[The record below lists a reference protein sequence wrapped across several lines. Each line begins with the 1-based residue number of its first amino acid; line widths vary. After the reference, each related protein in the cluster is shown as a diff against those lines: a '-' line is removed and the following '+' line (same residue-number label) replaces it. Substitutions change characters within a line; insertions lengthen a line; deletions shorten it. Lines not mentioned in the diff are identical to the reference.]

1 MLKLVALV
9 ALFAGF
15 CWVGTHL
22 QLGPH
27 TLFGHLRAIAQTKE
41 SQELFDGTRASAQ
54 PLVDDVRRRIAGV
67 PAPAKEKDPAVPVE
81 ETDDAPEHKIG
92 QSRGEVARADEA
104 KPGKLEDAKP
114 GRLED
119 AKPGRL
125 EDAKPGKLED
135 AKSGKSDVAK
145 LDKPKGGPAQETLT
159 PSERRRLR
167 RLISAAEGASARQ

>member
-1 MLKLVALV
+1 MLRLVALV

-22 QLGPH
+22 QLGEH

-67 PAPAKEKDPAVPVE
+67 PAPAKEPAAPVE
-81 ETDDAPEHKIG
+81 ETDDAPEQKTG
-92 QSRGEVARADEA
+92 RNKGEVAKADEA
-104 KPGKLEDAKP
+104 KPERSKEAKPDKSDDAKP
-114 GRLED
+114 SD
-119 AKPGRL
+119 A
-125 EDAKPGKLED
+125 

-145 LDKPKGGPAQETLT
+145 VEKPSGSAQDTLT

-167 RLISAAEGASARQ
+167 RLISAAEGATARQ

>member
-22 QLGPH
+22 QLGQH

-41 SQELFDGTRASAQ
+41 SQDLFDGTRTSAQ

-67 PAPAKEKDPAVPVE
+67 PATPAKEPATPVE
-81 ETDDAPEHKIG
+81 ESDDAPEHK
-92 QSRGEVARADEA
+92 SKGEVAKADETKSDKATADSPKSDKAKADKVTPDSAEDRFARADHH
-104 KPGKLEDAKP
+104 PY
-114 GRLED
+114 
-119 AKPGRL
+119 
-125 EDAKPGKLED
+125 
-135 AKSGKSDVAK
+135 
-145 LDKPKGGPAQETLT
+145 KGGAAQETLT

-167 RLISAAEGASARQ
+167 RLISATEGASARQ

>member
-54 PLVDDVRRRIAGV
+54 PLVQDVRRRIAGV
-67 PAPAKEKDPAVPVE
+67 PAPAKEPAAPVE
-81 ETDDAPEHKIG
+81 DNK
-92 QSRGEVARADEA
+92 GEIAKADEA
-104 KPGKLEDAKP
+104 KPGKSD
-114 GRLED
+114 D
-119 AKPGRL
+119 S
-125 EDAKPGKLED
+125 KL
-135 AKSGKSDVAK
+135 AKSDEAK
-145 LDKPKGGPAQETLT
+145 
-159 PSERRRLR
+159 
-167 RLISAAEGASARQ
+167 

>member
-41 SQELFDGTRASAQ
+41 SQELFDGTRESAG

-67 PAPAKEKDPAVPVE
+67 PAPAKTPAPAVE
-81 ETDDAPEHKIG
+81 EADDAPANKK
-92 QSRGEVARADEA
+92 GELAKAEDTNSDKAKPDPAKPSAKRESTTRDSTTPDSTKPELTRDQLARA
-104 KPGKLEDAKP
+104 
-114 GRLED
+114 GRRRPE
-119 AKPGRL
+119 
-125 EDAKPGKLED
+125 
-135 AKSGKSDVAK
+135 
-145 LDKPKGGPAQETLT
+145 GGPAQETLT
-159 PSERRRLR
+159 PSERRHLR
-167 RLISAAEGASARQ
+167 RVISSAEGASARQ

>member
-9 ALFAGF
+9 VLFAGF

-22 QLGPH
+22 QLGQH

-41 SQELFDGTRASAQ
+41 SQELFDGTRTSAQ

-67 PAPAKEKDPAVPVE
+67 PAKAKEKDPAAPDE
-81 ETDDAPEHKIG
+81 ETDNAPEHKTG
-92 QSRGEVARADEA
+92 QNKGEVAKAEA
-104 KPGKLEDAKP
+104 TPGKADDA
-114 GRLED
+114 R
-119 AKPGRL
+119 
-125 EDAKPGKLED
+125 PGKAE
-135 AKSGKSDVAK
+135 SAK
-145 LDKPKGGPAQETLT
+145 LEKPKGGPAQETLT